1 MDLPVL
7 RHPGKHVPS
16 PPLECAPRVLRV
28 KILIVCPHPFEPRQ
42 STVQAIAQSCRRRQI
57 SHRKLQRPGSS
68 KDPTAPLPAPE
79 IPERDGHSRDPY
91 ERRRVP
97 RWDPNSLW
105 PVGQATPRP
114 DFGLEH
120 LAPVGSTVKRSAS
133 SPSCRRRP
141 SLAEY
146 PTTRRIPARTSGLL
160 PMGRNGRAHPF
171 ICVHVVSGLPPS
183 SSPDRVTTAGG
194 NRPRGLPFTRP
205 SARSHRVAV
214 VPSNGRAPE
223 VGRRCLTAIG
233 DRRRLPRTS
242 TCPTSSLS
250 SRATCSPSR
259 RLLVLALQEQ
269 LDALSDE
276 GRGVP
281 VLRVRDQLSHPVPR
295 RLIHAEGDDSRL
307 SCHSLSS
314 FA

>member
-114 DFGLEH
+114 DCWARALG
-120 LAPVGSTVKRSAS
+120 
-133 SPSCRRRP
+133 
-141 SLAEY
+141 
-146 PTTRRIPARTSGLL
+146 TRRQ
-160 PMGRNGRAHPF
+160 
-171 ICVHVVSGLPPS
+171 
-183 SSPDRVTTAGG
+183 
-194 NRPRGLPFTRP
+194 
-205 SARSHRVAV
+205 HREEIGVVAV
-214 VPSNGRAPE
+214 VPPASQLGRVPNDAADPSADQRPPADGAKRSRAPLHL
-223 VGRRCLTAIG
+223 RPCRKRSSAI
-233 DRRRLPRTS
+233 
-242 TCPTSSLS
+242 
-250 SRATCSPSR
+250 
-259 RLLVLALQEQ
+259 LVA
-269 LDALSDE
+269 
-276 GRGVP
+276 R
-281 VLRVRDQLSHPVPR
+281 
-295 RLIHAEGDDSRL
+295 
-307 SCHSLSS
+307 
-314 FA
+314 